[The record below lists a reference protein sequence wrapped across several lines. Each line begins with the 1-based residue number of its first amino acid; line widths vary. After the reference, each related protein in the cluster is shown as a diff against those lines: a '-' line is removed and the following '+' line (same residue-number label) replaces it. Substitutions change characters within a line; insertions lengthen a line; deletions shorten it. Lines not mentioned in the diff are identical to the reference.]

1 MNNVDGRILEL
12 STTLK
17 QLGLVKSQAEFCR
30 EIGFMKQNIR
40 KVKLGIAHF
49 SLEHLSA
56 ICRVYNVDANYIVGK
71 SVSPFLKTKIVHK
84 QYTKQE

>member
-40 KVKLGIAHF
+40 KVKLGLAHF
-49 SLEHLSA
+49 STEHFDL
-56 ICRVYNVDANYIVGK
+56 ICKTYNVDANYLIGRQ
-71 SVSPFLKTKIVHK
+71 VSPFLKTKLLLK
-84 QYTKQE
+84 KA

>member
-1 MNNVDGRILEL
+1 MNNVDGKILEL

-40 KVKLGIAHF
+40 KVKLGLAHF
-49 SLEHLSA
+49 STEHLA
-56 ICRVYNVDANYIVGK
+56 TICKIYNVDANYLIG
-71 SVSPFLKTKIVHK
+71 SPVSPFLKNKLVHK
-84 QYTKQE
+84 